1 MITEQRDVVVIGAG
15 PAGCAAATVLGQ
27 WGRRPLIL
35 EQEKFPRYL
44 VGESLLPY
52 CYFPLKRIGMI
63 DKLKASN
70 FQKKYSVQFVNA
82 DGKQSQPFYFDRH
95 LDHEAAQT
103 WQVTRGRFD
112 EMLLDNAVEH
122 GAEVMQETK
131 VNSLL
136 RDGDAVTG
144 VRAESRDGTVR
155 EFRAPVTID
164 ASGRSAFSAGRQRWR
179 VPDDELK
186 KIAIW
191 TYYRG
196 AGRDEGLDEGA
207 TTVAYVEGKNW
218 FWYIPLSDDLVS
230 VGIVGERDYLYRD
243 TRDSKEIFLRE
254 IKKNAW
260 IRDHL
265 EPGHPVDTFR
275 VTGDFSYRS
284 EYCADNGLVL
294 VGDAFAFLDPVFS
307 SGVLL
312 ALTSGELAADAVHQ
326 ALNKGDISAANF
338 QDYGKKMCSGI
349 EAMRNLVYAFY
360 DEGFSFRAVL
370 QESPEL
376 HGDLTDC
383 LIGHLD
389 RDFSTLFGAVAKFA
403 TLPAPLSHG
412 RIPLHGTERRGAG
425 V

>member
-1 MITEQRDVVVIGAG
+1 MSLEKRDVVIIGGG
-15 PAGCAAATVLGQ
+15 PAGCAAATVLSDL
-27 WGRRPLIL
+27 GRRPLIL
-35 EQEKFPRYL
+35 EKEKFPRYL

-63 DKLKASN
+63 EKMKASG

-82 DGKQSQPFYFDRH
+82 DGKQSQPFYFNRH

-103 WQVTRGRFD
+103 WQVTRGSFD
-112 EMLLDNAVEH
+112 EMLLANAVEH
-122 GAEVMQETK
+122 GAEALQETR
-131 VNSLL
+131 VISLL
-136 RDGDAVTG
+136 RDGDTVAG
-144 VRAESRDGTVR
+144 VRAETRDGTVR
-155 EFRAPVTID
+155 EFGAQVTID
-164 ASGRSAFSAGRQRWR
+164 ASGRSAFSAGRRRWR
-179 VPDDELK
+179 IPDEELK

-218 FWYIPLSDDLVS
+218 FWYIPLADDLVS
-230 VGIVGERDYLYRD
+230 VGIVGDREYLYRD
-243 TRDSKEIFLRE
+243 TRDSEEIFQRE

-265 EPGHPVDTFR
+265 KPGHPVDSYR
-275 VTGDFSYRS
+275 VTSDFSYRS
-284 EYCADNGLVL
+284 EYCADHGLVL

-312 ALTSGELAADAVHQ
+312 ALKSGELAADAVHA
-326 ALNKGDISAANF
+326 ALSTGDVSAGNF
-338 QDYGKKMCSGI
+338 KDYGETMCAGI

-360 DEGFSFRAVL
+360 DEAFSFRSVL
-370 QESPEL
+370 QESP
-376 HGDLTDC
+376 GIQSDLTDC
-383 LIGHLD
+383 LVGHLD
-389 RDFSTLFGAVAKFA
+389 RDFSALYRAVAKFA
-403 TLPAPLSHG
+403 VLPAPLGHG
-412 RIPLHGTERRGAG
+412 RVPLQDADRRGAG